1 MGSKGNHMKKHAL
14 LIQAHQDISYF
25 IKLAKIQ
32 PNVNFYV
39 HIDAKSD
46 YFPDAETAQLANV
59 FLLKDRITVRWGGF
73 SQIEATLKL
82 FETAFANKDNA
93 YFHLL
98 SGEDV
103 VLQPFEVIEKQ
114 WQQRFDFQ
122 AMISCEMAPQYA
134 YRFIMDSP
142 HADSNWQRQLTGKII
157 TKLQQG
163 MAKVKPYHSPIYFG
177 SQWFSVTREDW
188 EKIVPFAD
196 EYSDF
201 FRHKLVPDEH
211 FFQTLIC
218 EKLTQQ
224 NQSEQEHSQQQPS
237 QKNSASQLRLSNNN
251 KRLIVFDKAINNGNS
266 PIYLDLL
273 KLERAKFD
281 GYWFAR
287 KVKKDVALTWLGEL
301 T

>member
-1 MGSKGNHMKKHAL
+1 MRSKGNRMKKHAL

-39 HIDAKSD
+39 HMDAKSRD
-46 YFPDAETAQLANV
+46 FPKTDLANLANV
-59 FLLKDRITVRWGGF
+59 VLLSDRVSVRWGGF

-82 FETAFANKDNA
+82 FETAFANEDNA
-93 YFHLL
+93 YFHLV

-114 WQQRFDFQ
+114 WQQRFGFQ
-122 AMISCEMAPQYA
+122 AMMTCEMAPQYA
-134 YRFIMDSP
+134 YRSIMDSP

-163 MAKVKPYHSPIYFG
+163 VAKVKPYHSPIYFG

-188 EKIVPFAD
+188 EKIVPFTD

-211 FFQTLIC
+211 FFQTLIA
-218 EKLTQQ
+218 EKLT
-224 NQSEQEHSQQQPS
+224 NQI
-237 QKNSASQLRLSNNN
+237 RLSNDN
-251 KRLIVFDKAINNGNS
+251 RRQIIFDKNVNNANS

-287 KVKKDVALTWLGEL
+287 KVKKDVALTWLGEA
-301 T
+301 

>member
-39 HIDAKSD
+39 HMDAKSRD
-46 YFPDAETAQLANV
+46 FPKTDLANLANV
-59 FLLKDRITVRWGGF
+59 VLLSDRVSVRWGGF

-82 FETAFANKDNA
+82 FETAFAHEDNA

-114 WQQRFDFQ
+114 WQHQFGFQ
-122 AMISCEMAPQYA
+122 AMMSCEIAPQYA

-163 MAKVKPYHSPIYFG
+163 VAKVKPYHSPIYFG

-188 EKIVPFAD
+188 EKIVPFTD

-211 FFQTLIC
+211 FFQTLIT
-218 EKLTQQ
+218 EKLT
-224 NQSEQEHSQQQPS
+224 NQI
-237 QKNSASQLRLSNNN
+237 RLSNDN
-251 KRLIVFDKAINNGNS
+251 RRQIIFDKNVNNGNS
-266 PIYLDLL
+266 PIYLDLF

>member
-1 MGSKGNHMKKHAL
+1 MKKHAL

-25 IKLAKIQ
+25 IELAKIQ

-39 HIDAKSD
+39 HMDAKSD

-82 FETAFANKDNA
+82 FETAFANEDNA

-103 VLQPFEVIEKQ
+103 VLQPFEVIKKQ

-122 AMISCEMAPQYA
+122 AMMTCEMAPQYA

-142 HADSNWQRQLTGKII
+142 HADSDWQRQLTGKII

-163 MAKVKPYHSPIYFG
+163 VAKVKPYHSPIYFG
-177 SQWFSVTREDW
+177 SQWFSVTRQDW
-188 EKIVPFAD
+188 EKIVPFTH

-211 FFQTLIC
+211 FFQTLIT
-218 EKLTQQ
+218 EKLT
-224 NQSEQEHSQQQPS
+224 NQI
-237 QKNSASQLRLSNNN
+237 RLSNDN
-251 KRLIVFDKAINNGNS
+251 RRQIIFDKNVNNGNS

>member
-1 MGSKGNHMKKHAL
+1 MKKHAL

-32 PNVNFYV
+32 PSVNFYV
-39 HIDAKSD
+39 HMDAKSD
-46 YFPDAETAQLANV
+46 YFPDAKTAQLANV

-93 YFHLL
+93 YFHLV

-103 VLQPFEVIEKQ
+103 VLQPFEVIQKQ

-122 AMISCEMAPQYA
+122 VMMSCEIAPQYA

-142 HADSNWQRQLTGKII
+142 HADSDWQRQLTGKII

-163 MAKVKPYHSPIYFG
+163 VAKIKPYHSPIYFG
-177 SQWFSVTREDW
+177 SQWFSVTRADW
-188 EKIVPFAD
+188 EKIVPFID

-211 FFQTLIC
+211 FFQTLIT
-218 EKLTQQ
+218 EKLT
-224 NQSEQEHSQQQPS
+224 NQI
-237 QKNSASQLRLSNNN
+237 RLSNDNC
-251 KRLIVFDKAINNGNS
+251 RQIIFDKNVNNGNS

>member
-1 MGSKGNHMKKHAL
+1 MKKHAL

-39 HIDAKSD
+39 HMDAKSD

-82 FETAFANKDNA
+82 FKTAFANEDNA

-122 AMISCEMAPQYA
+122 AMMTCERAPQYA

-163 MAKVKPYHSPIYFG
+163 VAKVKPYHSPIYFG

-188 EKIVPFAD
+188 EKIVPFTD

-201 FRHKLVPDEH
+201 FRRKLVPDEH

-224 NQSEQEHSQQQPS
+224 NQSEQEHSQQQHS
-237 QKNSASQLRLSNNN
+237 QQQHIQKNPANQLHVSNNN

>member
-1 MGSKGNHMKKHAL
+1 MKKHAL

-39 HIDAKSD
+39 HMDAKSN

-82 FETAFANKDNA
+82 FETAFANEDNA
-93 YFHLL
+93 YFHLV

-114 WQQRFDFQ
+114 WQHQFDFQ
-122 AMISCEMAPQYA
+122 AMMTCERAPEYA

-163 MAKVKPYHSPIYFG
+163 VAKVKPYHSPIYFG
-177 SQWFSVTREDW
+177 SQWFSVTRADW
-188 EKIVPFAD
+188 EKIVPFTD

-211 FFQTLIC
+211 FFQTLIT
-218 EKLTQQ
+218 EKLT
-224 NQSEQEHSQQQPS
+224 NQI
-237 QKNSASQLRLSNNN
+237 RLSNDN
-251 KRLIVFDKAINNGNS
+251 RRQIIFDKNVNNGNS
-266 PIYLDLL
+266 PIYLDSL

-287 KVKKDVALTWLGEL
+287 KVKKDVALTWLDEL

>member
-1 MGSKGNHMKKHAL
+1 MKKHAL

-25 IKLAKIQ
+25 IKLAKSQ
-32 PNVNFYV
+32 PNVNFYI
-39 HIDAKSD
+39 HMDAKSD

-82 FETAFANKDNA
+82 FETAFAHEDNA

-114 WQQRFDFQ
+114 WQQRFGFQ
-122 AMISCEMAPQYA
+122 AMMTCEMAPQYA

-163 MAKVKPYHSPIYFG
+163 VAKVKPYHSPIYFG
-177 SQWFSVTREDW
+177 SQWFSVTRADW
-188 EKIVPFAD
+188 EKIVPFTD

-218 EKLTQQ
+218 EKLNQQ
-224 NQSEQEHSQQQPS
+224 NQIEQEHSQQQHS
-237 QKNSASQLRLSNNN
+237 QKNSANQLRLSNNN

-287 KVKKDVALTWLGEL
+287 KVKKDVALTLLGEL

>member
-1 MGSKGNHMKKHAL
+1 MKKHAL

-39 HIDAKSD
+39 HMDAKSKSCD
-46 YFPDAETAQLANV
+46 YPKTDLANLANV

-82 FETAFANKDNA
+82 FETAFANEDNA

-122 AMISCEMAPQYA
+122 AMMICERAPQYA

-163 MAKVKPYHSPIYFG
+163 VAKVKTYHSPIYFG
-177 SQWFSVTREDW
+177 SQWFSVTRADW
-188 EKIVPFAD
+188 EKIVPFTD

-211 FFQTLIC
+211 FFQTLIA
-218 EKLTQQ
+218 EKLT
-224 NQSEQEHSQQQPS
+224 NQIC
-237 QKNSASQLRLSNNN
+237 LSNDN
-251 KRLIVFDKAINNGNS
+251 RRQIIFDKNVNNGNS

-273 KLERAKFD
+273 KLERAEFD

-287 KVKKDVALTWLGEL
+287 KVKKDVALTWLDEL

>member
-1 MGSKGNHMKKHAL
+1 MKKHAL

-73 SQIEATLKL
+73 SQIKATLKL
-82 FETAFANKDNA
+82 FERAFANEDNA
-93 YFHLL
+93 YFHLV

-114 WQQRFDFQ
+114 WQQRFGFQ
-122 AMISCEMAPQYA
+122 AMMTCEMAPQYA

-163 MAKVKPYHSPIYFG
+163 VAKVKPYHSPIYFG

-188 EKIVPFAD
+188 EKIVPFTD

-211 FFQTLIC
+211 FFQTLIT
-218 EKLTQQ
+218 EKLT
-224 NQSEQEHSQQQPS
+224 NQI
-237 QKNSASQLRLSNNN
+237 RLSNDN
-251 KRLIVFDKAINNGNS
+251 RRQIIFDKNVNNGNS
-266 PIYLDLL
+266 PIYLDLF

>member
-1 MGSKGNHMKKHAL
+1 MKKHAL

-73 SQIEATLKL
+73 SQIKATLKL
-82 FETAFANKDNA
+82 FETAFAHEDNA

-114 WQQRFDFQ
+114 WQQRFGFQ
-122 AMISCEMAPQYA
+122 AMMSCEMAPQYA

-163 MAKVKPYHSPIYFG
+163 VAKVKPYHSPIYFG
-177 SQWFSVTREDW
+177 SQWFSVTRADW
-188 EKIVPFAD
+188 EKIVPFTH

-211 FFQTLIC
+211 FFQTLIA
-218 EKLTQQ
+218 EKLT
-224 NQSEQEHSQQQPS
+224 NQI
-237 QKNSASQLRLSNNN
+237 RLSNDN
-251 KRLIVFDKAINNGNS
+251 RRQIIFDKNVNNGNS
-266 PIYLDLL
+266 PIYLDLF

>member
-1 MGSKGNHMKKHAL
+1 MKKHAL

-39 HIDAKSD
+39 HMDAKSRD
-46 YFPDAETAQLANV
+46 FLKTDLANLANV
-59 FLLKDRITVRWGGF
+59 VFLTDRVSVRWGGF
-73 SQIEATLKL
+73 SQIKATLKL
-82 FETAFANKDNA
+82 FETAFANEDNA

-103 VLQPFEVIEKQ
+103 VLQPFEVIQKQ

-122 AMISCEMAPQYA
+122 AMMTCEMAPQYA

-142 HADSNWQRQLTGKII
+142 HADSNWQRQLMGKII

-163 MAKVKPYHSPIYFG
+163 VAKVKPYHSPIYFG

-188 EKIVPFAD
+188 EKIVPFTD

-211 FFQTLIC
+211 FFQTLIT
-218 EKLTQQ
+218 EKLT
-224 NQSEQEHSQQQPS
+224 NQI
-237 QKNSASQLRLSNNN
+237 RLSNDN
-251 KRLIVFDKAINNGNS
+251 RRQIIFDKNVNNGNS

>member
-1 MGSKGNHMKKHAL
+1 MGSKGNPMKKHAL

-39 HIDAKSD
+39 HMDAKSD

-59 FLLKDRITVRWGGF
+59 FLLKDRIKVRWGGF

-82 FETAFANKDNA
+82 FETAFANEDNA
-93 YFHLL
+93 YFHLV

-114 WQQRFDFQ
+114 WQQQFDFQ
-122 AMISCEMAPQYA
+122 AMMTCEMAPQYA

-163 MAKVKPYHSPIYFG
+163 VAKVKPYHSPIYFG

-188 EKIVPFAD
+188 EKIVPFTD

-211 FFQTLIC
+211 FFQTLIT
-218 EKLTQQ
+218 EKLT
-224 NQSEQEHSQQQPS
+224 NQI
-237 QKNSASQLRLSNNN
+237 RLSNDN
-251 KRLIVFDKAINNGNS
+251 RRQIIFDKNVNNGNS

-273 KLERAKFD
+273 KLERAKFN

>member
-1 MGSKGNHMKKHAL
+1 MGSKGNCMKKHAL

-39 HIDAKSD
+39 HVDAKSD
-46 YFPDAETAQLANV
+46 YFPNAETAQLANV

-82 FETAFANKDNA
+82 FETAFANEDNA

-122 AMISCEMAPQYA
+122 AMMTCEIAPQYA

-142 HADSNWQRQLTGKII
+142 HADSDWQRQLTGKII

-163 MAKVKPYHSPIYFG
+163 VAKIKTYHSPIYFG
-177 SQWFSVTREDW
+177 SQWFSVTRADW
-188 EKIVPFAD
+188 EKIVPFTD

-211 FFQTLIC
+211 FFQTLIT
-218 EKLTQQ
+218 EKLT
-224 NQSEQEHSQQQPS
+224 NQI
-237 QKNSASQLRLSNNN
+237 RLSNDN
-251 KRLIVFDKAINNGNS
+251 RRQIIFDKNVNNGNS

>member
-1 MGSKGNHMKKHAL
+1 MKKHAL

-39 HIDAKSD
+39 HMDAKSRD
-46 YFPDAETAQLANV
+46 FPKTDLANLANV
-59 FLLKDRITVRWGGF
+59 VLLSDRVSVRWGGF

-82 FETAFANKDNA
+82 FETAFANEDNA

-122 AMISCEMAPQYA
+122 AMMTCERAPQYA

-157 TKLQQG
+157 TKLQKAV
-163 MAKVKPYHSPIYFG
+163 AKVKPYHSPIYFG
-177 SQWFSVTREDW
+177 SQWFSVTRADW
-188 EKIVPFAD
+188 EKIVPFTD

-211 FFQTLIC
+211 FFQTLIT
-218 EKLTQQ
+218 EKLT
-224 NQSEQEHSQQQPS
+224 NQI
-237 QKNSASQLRLSNNN
+237 RLSNDN
-251 KRLIVFDKAINNGNS
+251 RRQIIFDKNVNNGNS

-273 KLERAKFD
+273 KLEQAKFN

>member
-1 MGSKGNHMKKHAL
+1 MKKHAL

-39 HIDAKSD
+39 HMDAKSRD
-46 YFPDAETAQLANV
+46 FPKTDLANLANAV
-59 FLLKDRITVRWGGF
+59 LLSDRVSVRWGGF

-114 WQQRFDFQ
+114 WQQQFDFQ
-122 AMISCEMAPQYA
+122 AMMTCEIAPQYA

-142 HADSNWQRQLTGKII
+142 HADSDWQRQLMGKII

-163 MAKVKPYHSPIYFG
+163 VAKVKPYHSPIYFG
-177 SQWFSVTREDW
+177 SQWFSVTRADW
-188 EKIVPFAD
+188 EKIVPFTD

-224 NQSEQEHSQQQPS
+224 NQSEQEHSQQQHSQQQHS

>member
-1 MGSKGNHMKKHAL
+1 MKKHAL

-25 IKLAKIQ
+25 IELAKIQ

-39 HIDAKSD
+39 HMDAKSRD
-46 YFPDAETAQLANV
+46 FPKTDLANLANV
-59 FLLKDRITVRWGGF
+59 FLLTERVAVRWGGF
-73 SQIEATLKL
+73 SQIKATLKL
-82 FETAFANKDNA
+82 FETAFAHEDNA
-93 YFHLL
+93 YFHLV

-114 WQQRFDFQ
+114 WQQRFGFQ
-122 AMISCEMAPQYA
+122 AMMTCERAPQYA

-163 MAKVKPYHSPIYFG
+163 VAKVKPYHSPIYFG
-177 SQWFSVTREDW
+177 SQWFSVTRADW
-188 EKIVPFAD
+188 EKIVPFTD

-201 FRHKLVPDEH
+201 FRHKLVSDEH
-211 FFQTLIC
+211 FFQTLII
-218 EKLTQQ
+218 EKLT
-224 NQSEQEHSQQQPS
+224 NQI
-237 QKNSASQLRLSNNN
+237 RLSNDN
-251 KRLIVFDKAINNGNS
+251 RRQIIFDKNVNNGNS
-266 PIYLDLL
+266 PIYLDLF

>member
-1 MGSKGNHMKKHAL
+1 MKKHAL

-82 FETAFANKDNA
+82 FEPAFANKDNA

-122 AMISCEMAPQYA
+122 TMMTCERAPQYA

-142 HADSNWQRQLTGKII
+142 HADSDWQRQLTGKII

-163 MAKVKPYHSPIYFG
+163 VAKVKPYHSPIYFG

-188 EKIVPFAD
+188 EKIVPFID

-211 FFQTLIC
+211 FFQTLIT
-218 EKLTQQ
+218 EKLT
-224 NQSEQEHSQQQPS
+224 NQI
-237 QKNSASQLRLSNNN
+237 RLSNDN
-251 KRLIVFDKAINNGNS
+251 RRQIIFDKNVNNGNS

>member
-1 MGSKGNHMKKHAL
+1 MKKHAL

-39 HIDAKSD
+39 HMDAKSD
-46 YFPDAETAQLANV
+46 YFPDAKTAQLANV

-114 WQQRFDFQ
+114 WQQRFDFG
-122 AMISCEMAPQYA
+122 AMMSCEMAPQYA

-142 HADSNWQRQLTGKII
+142 HADSDWQRQLTGKII

-163 MAKVKPYHSPIYFG
+163 VAKIKPYHSPIYFG
-177 SQWFSVTREDW
+177 SQWFSVMRADW
-188 EKIVPFAD
+188 EKIVPFID

-211 FFQTLIC
+211 FFQTLIT
-218 EKLTQQ
+218 EKLT
-224 NQSEQEHSQQQPS
+224 NQI
-237 QKNSASQLRLSNNN
+237 RLSNDN
-251 KRLIVFDKAINNGNS
+251 RRQIIFDKNVNNGNS

-273 KLERAKFD
+273 KLERAKSD

-287 KVKKDVALTWLGEL
+287 KVKKDVALTWLGEA
-301 T
+301 

>member
-1 MGSKGNHMKKHAL
+1 MKKHAL

-39 HIDAKSD
+39 HMDAKSKSCD
-46 YFPDAETAQLANV
+46 YPKTDLANLANV

-82 FETAFANKDNA
+82 FETAFANEDNA
-93 YFHLL
+93 YFHLV

-114 WQQRFDFQ
+114 WQQQFDFQ
-122 AMISCEMAPQYA
+122 AMMTCERAPQYA

-142 HADSNWQRQLTGKII
+142 HADSDWQRQLTGKII

-163 MAKVKPYHSPIYFG
+163 VAKVKPYHSPIYFG
-177 SQWFSVTREDW
+177 SQWFSVTRADW
-188 EKIVPFAD
+188 EKIMPFTD

-211 FFQTLIC
+211 FFQTLIT
-218 EKLTQQ
+218 EKLT
-224 NQSEQEHSQQQPS
+224 NQI
-237 QKNSASQLRLSNNN
+237 RLSNDN
-251 KRLIVFDKAINNGNS
+251 RRQIIFDKNVNNGNS

>member
-1 MGSKGNHMKKHAL
+1 MKKHAL

-39 HIDAKSD
+39 HMDAKSD

-59 FLLKDRITVRWGGF
+59 FLLSNRVSVRWGGF

-82 FETAFANKDNA
+82 FEKAFAYEDNA
-93 YFHLL
+93 YFHLV

-122 AMISCEMAPQYA
+122 AMMTCEMAAQYA

-163 MAKVKPYHSPIYFG
+163 VAKVKPYHSPIYFG

-188 EKIVPFAD
+188 EKIVPFTD

-211 FFQTLIC
+211 FFQTLIT
-218 EKLTQQ
+218 EKLT
-224 NQSEQEHSQQQPS
+224 NQI
-237 QKNSASQLRLSNNN
+237 RLSNDN
-251 KRLIVFDKAINNGNS
+251 RRQIIFDKNVNNGNS

>member
-1 MGSKGNHMKKHAL
+1 MKKHAL

-39 HIDAKSD
+39 HMDAKSD

-59 FLLKDRITVRWGGF
+59 VLLSDRVSVRWGGF

-82 FETAFANKDNA
+82 FETAFANEDNA
-93 YFHLL
+93 YFHLV

-122 AMISCEMAPQYA
+122 AMMTCEMAPQYA

-142 HADSNWQRQLTGKII
+142 HADSDWQRQLTGKII

-163 MAKVKPYHSPIYFG
+163 VAKVKPYHSPIYFG

-188 EKIVPFAD
+188 EKIVPFTD

-211 FFQTLIC
+211 FFQTLIT
-218 EKLTQQ
+218 EKLT
-224 NQSEQEHSQQQPS
+224 NQI
-237 QKNSASQLRLSNNN
+237 RLSNDN
-251 KRLIVFDKAINNGNS
+251 RRQIIFDKNVNNGNS

>member
-1 MGSKGNHMKKHAL
+1 MGSKGNCMKKHAL

-73 SQIEATLKL
+73 SQIKATLKL
-82 FETAFANKDNA
+82 FETAFAHEDNA

-114 WQQRFDFQ
+114 WQQRFGFQ
-122 AMISCEMAPQYA
+122 AMMTCEMAPQYA

-163 MAKVKPYHSPIYFG
+163 VAKVKPYHSAIYFG
-177 SQWFSVTREDW
+177 SQWFSVTHADW
-188 EKIVPFAD
+188 EKIVPFID

-211 FFQTLIC
+211 FFQTLIA
-218 EKLTQQ
+218 EKLT
-224 NQSEQEHSQQQPS
+224 NQI
-237 QKNSASQLRLSNNN
+237 RLSNDN
-251 KRLIVFDKAINNGNS
+251 RRQIIFDKNVNNGNS

-287 KVKKDVALTWLGEL
+287 KVKKDVALTWLGEA
-301 T
+301 

>member
-1 MGSKGNHMKKHAL
+1 MKKHAL

-39 HIDAKSD
+39 HMDAKSD
-46 YFPDAETAQLANV
+46 YFPNAETAQLANV

-82 FETAFANKDNA
+82 FETAFANEDNA

-122 AMISCEMAPQYA
+122 AMMTCEMAPQYA

-142 HADSNWQRQLTGKII
+142 HADSDWQRQLTGKII

-163 MAKVKPYHSPIYFG
+163 VAKVKPYHSSIYFG
-177 SQWFSVTREDW
+177 SQWFSVTRADW
-188 EKIVPFAD
+188 EKIMPFTD

-211 FFQTLIC
+211 FFQTLIT
-218 EKLTQQ
+218 EKLT
-224 NQSEQEHSQQQPS
+224 NQI
-237 QKNSASQLRLSNNN
+237 RLSNDN
-251 KRLIVFDKAINNGNS
+251 RRQIIFDKNVNNGNS

-273 KLERAKFD
+273 KLEQAKFN

>member
-1 MGSKGNHMKKHAL
+1 MKKHAL

-39 HIDAKSD
+39 HMDAKSD

-59 FLLKDRITVRWGGF
+59 FLLSNRVSVRWGGF

-82 FETAFANKDNA
+82 FEPAFANEDNA
-93 YFHLL
+93 YFHLV

-122 AMISCEMAPQYA
+122 AMMTCEMAPQYA

-142 HADSNWQRQLTGKII
+142 HADSDWQRQLTGKII

-163 MAKVKPYHSPIYFG
+163 VAKIKTYHSPIYFG
-177 SQWFSVTREDW
+177 SQWFSVTRADW
-188 EKIVPFAD
+188 EKIMPFTD

-211 FFQTLIC
+211 FFQTLIT
-218 EKLTQQ
+218 EKLT
-224 NQSEQEHSQQQPS
+224 NQI
-237 QKNSASQLRLSNNN
+237 RLSNDN
-251 KRLIVFDKAINNGNS
+251 RRQIIFDKNVNNGNS

-273 KLERAKFD
+273 KLEQAKFN

>member
-1 MGSKGNHMKKHAL
+1 MKKHAL

-39 HIDAKSD
+39 HMDAKSD
-46 YFPDAETAQLANV
+46 YFPDAKTAQLANV

-82 FETAFANKDNA
+82 FETAFAHEDNA

-122 AMISCEMAPQYA
+122 AMMTCEMAPQYA

-163 MAKVKPYHSPIYFG
+163 VAKVKPYHSPIYFG
-177 SQWFSVTREDW
+177 SQWFSVTRADW
-188 EKIVPFAD
+188 EKIVPLPMNTVIF
-196 EYSDF
+196 SVTNWFPMNTF
-201 FRHKLVPDEH
+201 FKP
-211 FFQTLIC
+211 
-218 EKLTQQ
+218 
-224 NQSEQEHSQQQPS
+224 
-237 QKNSASQLRLSNNN
+237 
-251 KRLIVFDKAINNGNS
+251 
-266 PIYLDLL
+266 
-273 KLERAKFD
+273 
-281 GYWFAR
+281 
-287 KVKKDVALTWLGEL
+287 
-301 T
+301 

>member
-1 MGSKGNHMKKHAL
+1 MKKHAL

-39 HIDAKSD
+39 HMDAKSD
-46 YFPDAETAQLANV
+46 YFPDAKTAQLANV

-82 FETAFANKDNA
+82 FETAFANEDNA
-93 YFHLL
+93 YFHLV

-114 WQQRFDFQ
+114 WQHRFDFQ
-122 AMISCEMAPQYA
+122 AMMTCEIAPQYA

-157 TKLQQG
+157 TKLQKAV
-163 MAKVKPYHSPIYFG
+163 AKVKPYHSPIYFG
-177 SQWFSVTREDW
+177 SQWFSVTRADW
-188 EKIVPFAD
+188 EKIMPFTD

-211 FFQTLIC
+211 FFQTLIT
-218 EKLTQQ
+218 EKLT
-224 NQSEQEHSQQQPS
+224 NQI
-237 QKNSASQLRLSNNN
+237 RLSNDN
-251 KRLIVFDKAINNGNS
+251 RRQIIFDKNVNNGNS

-273 KLERAKFD
+273 KLEQAKFN

>member
-1 MGSKGNHMKKHAL
+1 MRSKGNRMKKHAL

-39 HIDAKSD
+39 HMDAKSRD
-46 YFPDAETAQLANV
+46 FPKTDLANLANV
-59 FLLKDRITVRWGGF
+59 VLLSDRVSVRWGGF

-82 FETAFANKDNA
+82 FETAFANEDNA
-93 YFHLL
+93 YFHLV

-114 WQQRFDFQ
+114 WQQRFGFQ
-122 AMISCEMAPQYA
+122 AMMTCEMAPQYA

-163 MAKVKPYHSPIYFG
+163 VAKVKPYHSAIYFG
-177 SQWFSVTREDW
+177 SQWFSVTHADW
-188 EKIVPFAD
+188 EKIVPFID

-211 FFQTLIC
+211 FFQTLIA
-218 EKLTQQ
+218 EKLT
-224 NQSEQEHSQQQPS
+224 NQI
-237 QKNSASQLRLSNNN
+237 RLSNDN
-251 KRLIVFDKAINNGNS
+251 RRQIIFDKNVNNGNS

-287 KVKKDVALTWLGEL
+287 KVKKDVALTWLGEA
-301 T
+301 

>member
-1 MGSKGNHMKKHAL
+1 MKKHAL

-39 HIDAKSD
+39 HMDAKSD

-82 FETAFANKDNA
+82 FETAFANEDNA

-122 AMISCEMAPQYA
+122 AMMTCEMAPQYA

-163 MAKVKPYHSPIYFG
+163 VAKIKTYYSPIYFG
-177 SQWFSVTREDW
+177 SQWFSVTRADW
-188 EKIVPFAD
+188 EKIVPFTD

-211 FFQTLIC
+211 FFQTLIT
-218 EKLTQQ
+218 EKLT
-224 NQSEQEHSQQQPS
+224 NQI
-237 QKNSASQLRLSNNN
+237 RLSNDN
-251 KRLIVFDKAINNGNS
+251 RRQIIFDKNVNNGNS

-287 KVKKDVALTWLGEL
+287 KVKKDVSLTWLGEL
-301 T
+301 I

>member
-1 MGSKGNHMKKHAL
+1 MKKHAL

-39 HIDAKSD
+39 HMDAKSRD
-46 YFPDAETAQLANV
+46 FPKTDLANLANV
-59 FLLKDRITVRWGGF
+59 VLLSDRVSVRWGGF

-82 FETAFANKDNA
+82 FETAFAHEDNA

-114 WQQRFDFQ
+114 WQHQFGFQ
-122 AMISCEMAPQYA
+122 AMMSCEIAPQYA

-163 MAKVKPYHSPIYFG
+163 VAKVKPYHSAIYFG

-188 EKIVPFAD
+188 EKIVPFTD

-211 FFQTLIC
+211 FFQTLIT
-218 EKLTQQ
+218 EKLT
-224 NQSEQEHSQQQPS
+224 NQI
-237 QKNSASQLRLSNNN
+237 RLSNDN
-251 KRLIVFDKAINNGNS
+251 RRQIIFDKNVNNGNS
-266 PIYLDLL
+266 PIYLDLF

>member
-1 MGSKGNHMKKHAL
+1 MKKHAL

-25 IKLAKIQ
+25 IKLAKSQ

-39 HIDAKSD
+39 HMDAKSRD
-46 YFPDAETAQLANV
+46 FPKTDLANLANV
-59 FLLKDRITVRWGGF
+59 VLLSDRVSVRWGGF

-82 FETAFANKDNA
+82 FETAFAHEDNA

-122 AMISCEMAPQYA
+122 AMMTCEIAPQYA

-163 MAKVKPYHSPIYFG
+163 VAKVKPYHSAIYFG
-177 SQWFSVTREDW
+177 SQWFSVTRADW
-188 EKIVPFAD
+188 EKIMPFTD

-237 QKNSASQLRLSNNN
+237 QKNSANQLRLSNNN

>member
-1 MGSKGNHMKKHAL
+1 MKKHAL

-25 IKLAKIQ
+25 IRLAKIQ
-32 PNVNFYV
+32 PNINFYV
-39 HIDAKSD
+39 HMDAKSD

-59 FLLKDRITVRWGGF
+59 FLLKDRVSVRWGGF

-82 FETAFANKDNA
+82 FEKAFANEDNA

-114 WQQRFDFQ
+114 WQQWFDFQ
-122 AMISCEMAPQYA
+122 TMMTCEIAPQYA

-163 MAKVKPYHSPIYFG
+163 VAKVKPYHSPIYFG

-188 EKIVPFAD
+188 EKIVPFTD

-211 FFQTLIC
+211 FFQTLIT
-218 EKLTQQ
+218 EKLT
-224 NQSEQEHSQQQPS
+224 NQI
-237 QKNSASQLRLSNNN
+237 RLSNDN
-251 KRLIVFDKAINNGNS
+251 RRQIIFDKNVNNGNS

-287 KVKKDVALTWLGEL
+287 KVKKDVALTWLDEL

>member
-1 MGSKGNHMKKHAL
+1 MKKHAL

-39 HIDAKSD
+39 HMDAKSD

-73 SQIEATLKL
+73 SQIQATLKL
-82 FETAFANKDNA
+82 FETAFANEDNA

-122 AMISCEMAPQYA
+122 AMMTCEMAPQYA

-142 HADSNWQRQLTGKII
+142 HADSDWQRQLTGKII

-163 MAKVKPYHSPIYFG
+163 VAKIKPYHSPIYFG
-177 SQWFSVTREDW
+177 SQWFSVTRADW
-188 EKIVPFAD
+188 EKIVPFTD

-224 NQSEQEHSQQQPS
+224 NQSEQEHSQQPHS
-237 QKNSASQLRLSNNN
+237 QKNPANQLCLSNHN

-301 T
+301 I

>member
-1 MGSKGNHMKKHAL
+1 MKKHAL

-39 HIDAKSD
+39 HMDAKSD

-59 FLLKDRITVRWGGF
+59 VLLSDRISVRWGGF

-82 FETAFANKDNA
+82 FETAFANEDNA

-122 AMISCEMAPQYA
+122 AMMTCERAPQYA

-163 MAKVKPYHSPIYFG
+163 VAKVKPYHSPIYFG

-188 EKIVPFAD
+188 EKIVPFTD

-211 FFQTLIC
+211 FFQTLIA
-218 EKLTQQ
+218 EKLT
-224 NQSEQEHSQQQPS
+224 NQI
-237 QKNSASQLRLSNNN
+237 RLSNDN
-251 KRLIVFDKAINNGNS
+251 RRQIIFDKNVNNGNS

>member
-1 MGSKGNHMKKHAL
+1 MKKHAL

-39 HIDAKSD
+39 HMDAKSA

-82 FETAFANKDNA
+82 FETAFANEDNA

-114 WQQRFDFQ
+114 WQHQFGFQ
-122 AMISCEMAPQYA
+122 AMMTCEIAPQYA

-163 MAKVKPYHSPIYFG
+163 VAKIKPYHSPIYFG
-177 SQWFSVTREDW
+177 SQWFSVTRADW
-188 EKIVPFAD
+188 EKIVPFTD

-211 FFQTLIC
+211 FY
-218 EKLTQQ
+218 
-224 NQSEQEHSQQQPS
+224 
-237 QKNSASQLRLSNNN
+237 QK
-251 KRLIVFDKAINNGNS
+251 
-266 PIYLDLL
+266 
-273 KLERAKFD
+273 
-281 GYWFAR
+281 
-287 KVKKDVALTWLGEL
+287 
-301 T
+301 

>member
-1 MGSKGNHMKKHAL
+1 MRSKGSHMKKHAV

-39 HIDAKSD
+39 HMDAKSD

-82 FETAFANKDNA
+82 FETAFANEDNA

-122 AMISCEMAPQYA
+122 AMMTCERAPQYA

-142 HADSNWQRQLTGKII
+142 HADSDWQRQLTGKII

-163 MAKVKPYHSPIYFG
+163 VAKIKTYHSPIYFG

-188 EKIVPFAD
+188 EKIVPFTD

-211 FFQTLIC
+211 FFQTLIT
-218 EKLTQQ
+218 EKLT
-224 NQSEQEHSQQQPS
+224 NQIC
-237 QKNSASQLRLSNNN
+237 LSNDN
-251 KRLIVFDKAINNGNS
+251 RRQIIFDKNVNNGNS
-266 PIYLDLL
+266 PIYLDLS

-287 KVKKDVALTWLGEL
+287 KVKKDVALTGLGEL

>member
-1 MGSKGNHMKKHAL
+1 MKKHAL

-39 HIDAKSD
+39 HMDAKSKSCD
-46 YFPDAETAQLANV
+46 YPKTDLANLANV

-82 FETAFANKDNA
+82 FETAFANEDNA
-93 YFHLL
+93 YFHLV

-114 WQQRFDFQ
+114 WQQQFDFQ
-122 AMISCEMAPQYA
+122 AMMTCERAPQYA

-142 HADSNWQRQLTGKII
+142 HADSDWQRQLTGKII

-163 MAKVKPYHSPIYFG
+163 VAKVKPYHSPIYFG

-188 EKIVPFAD
+188 EKIVPFTD

-211 FFQTLIC
+211 FFQTLIT
-218 EKLTQQ
+218 EKLT
-224 NQSEQEHSQQQPS
+224 NQI
-237 QKNSASQLRLSNNN
+237 RLSNDN
-251 KRLIVFDKAINNGNS
+251 RRQIIFDKNVNNGNS

-287 KVKKDVALTWLGEL
+287 KVKKDMALTWLGEL